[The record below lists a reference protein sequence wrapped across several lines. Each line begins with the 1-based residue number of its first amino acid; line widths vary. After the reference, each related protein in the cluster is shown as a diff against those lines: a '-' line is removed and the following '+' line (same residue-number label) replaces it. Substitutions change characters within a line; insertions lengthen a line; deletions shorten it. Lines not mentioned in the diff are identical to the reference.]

1 MLAPS
6 SRVPAP
12 FEGTALGLTAGVRA
26 APVDESLSPAE
37 ALLVEFLGQHS
48 LDDLEAFERYCA
60 PLGEHVEKLR
70 ELREHWARI
79 DSVLGARLPADA
91 TPTGA
96 GTSALAL
103 AFAQAASAAPREVRP
118 VEPLTTGFEALH
130 DRLSARAAH
139 SARYTLQRELGRG
152 GMGVVYAAWDGD
164 LRRTVAMKVLRDE
177 GLGLGAVAHFARAR
191 RLARFLA
198 EAQITG
204 QLDHP
209 GIVPVY
215 DVGLDGQG
223 RVFFTMPL
231 VLGRELR
238 EVLQLAV
245 KGSEGWSRERALG
258 VFVKVCEALAFAH
271 AKGVVHRD
279 LKPSN
284 VMVGA
289 FGEAYV
295 MDWGLARLSAAPEP
309 EERGPSELVRTDLDV
324 GSANELATRD
334 GAVLGT
340 PAYMAPEQARG
351 RTSAVGPHSDIYSL
365 GAMLYHLLSGSM
377 PYVDS
382 TERLSAHALIAARL
396 AGPPTPLER
405 LAAKTPPELIA
416 ICAKA
421 MADEPTQRY
430 ATALELAAD
439 LEAYLGRRP
448 VRAFDATPAYLV
460 GLAIRRNRA
469 VALALA
475 AGALVAVGLGVRDVV
490 RSRAAAHEQ
499 LAIARDLAVAN
510 QRLQR
515 EADVLLAR
523 TLCERERSLR
533 MSSEEE
539 LERTHV
545 WRREAQAL
553 LARDSADSPAE
564 RELHAALGFAF
575 DRVSERVSRFEA
587 QSAEDEAAWRR
598 ACASIAASPLYRGL
612 QLERQWG
619 LAPLQLNPQS
629 GLWEFWVVESGA
641 QPQVADAAT
650 GRLAPDPASAIVL
663 VLVPGGVA
671 RLGSARNDLGR
682 NLLFPPPRGCG
693 RVENED
699 ERRLQLEPFFLGKC
713 EVTQAVWQR
722 VNGANPAQ
730 FSDAEVC
737 KYEPWTALLPVESVS
752 WRDAHEFANKLGLAL
767 PSEAQWEYAARCG
780 DPRPLAFGSSDDLA
794 ALAGKENLNDRL
806 GCESNPA
813 PAALLSS
820 PWCDGYWSVAPVMSF
835 APNAWGLHDL
845 LGNVSEACSDVYVE
859 APLGGVVLGLDGRA
873 PLEEGRFRSFR
884 GASYAT
890 ARAEAVRV
898 AFRQW
903 DRPQGTN
910 HIRGVRVAR
919 PVR

>member
-6 SRVPAP
+6 SRAPAP
-12 FEGTALGLTAGVRA
+12 FEGTAIGA
-26 APVDESLSPAE
+26 AAMPVDESLSPAE

-48 LDDLEAFERYCA
+48 LDDVDAFERYCA
-60 PLGEHVEKLR
+60 PLGEHATQLR

-79 DSVLGARLPADA
+79 DSVLGARPPADV

-96 GTSALAL
+96 GSSALAR
-103 AFAQAASAAPREVRP
+103 AFAQAAGATAAEAARSA
-118 VEPLTTGFEALH
+118 PLTTGFEALQE
-130 DRLSARAAH
+130 RLSARAGV
-139 SARYTLQRELGRG
+139 SSRYTLQHELGRG
-152 GMGVVYAAWDGD
+152 GMGVVHAAWDGD
-164 LRRTVAMKVLRDE
+164 LRRTVAMKVLRDD
-177 GLGLGAVAHFARAR
+177 GLGLGPSAHFARAR

-215 DVGLDGQG
+215 DVGLDAEG
-223 RVFFTMPL
+223 RLFFTMPL
-231 VLGRELR
+231 VVGRELR
-238 EVLQLAV
+238 EVLQLAA
-245 KGSEGWSRERALG
+245 KSSDGWSRERALG

-295 MDWGLARLSAAPEP
+295 MDWGLARLTAGAEDD
-309 EERGPSELVRTDLDV
+309 ERGPSEFVRTDLDA
-324 GSANELATRD
+324 GGAGELATRD

-382 TERLSAHALIAARL
+382 TERLSAQALITARL
-396 AGPPTPLER
+396 AGPPTPLEQ

-416 ICAKA
+416 ICSKA

-469 VALALA
+469 VALALT

-490 RSRAAAHEQ
+490 RSRTVAREQTASAHK
-499 LAIARDLAVAN
+499 LAQAN
-510 QRLQR
+510 QQLQR
-515 EADVLLAR
+515 EADALLAR
-523 TLCERERSLR
+523 TLCEREHTLR
-533 MSSEEE
+533 LTSETE
-539 LERTHV
+539 LGLTQM
-545 WRREAQAL
+545 WRRDAQTL
-553 LARDSADSPAE
+553 LARGGDGSPE
-564 RELHAALGFAF
+564 QRELHASLAFALE
-575 DRVSERVSRFEA
+575 RVSERVARFEA
-587 QSAEDEAAWRR
+587 QSRGDEAAWRQAR
-598 ACASIAASPLYRGL
+598 ASIAALPLYGGL

-641 QPQVADAAT
+641 QPLVADAAS
-650 GRLAPDPASAIVL
+650 GRLAPDPAAALVL
-663 VLVPGGVA
+663 VLVPGGEA
-671 RLGSARNDLGR
+671 RLGSPANDLGR
-682 NLLFPPPRGCG
+682 NLLFPPPRDG
-693 RVENED
+693 RARIENED
-699 ERRLQLEPFFLGKC
+699 ERRVELAPFFLGKC
-713 EVTQAVWQR
+713 EVSQAVWQR
-722 VNGANPAQ
+722 VCGANPSQ
-730 FSDAEVC
+730 FSDVEMC
-737 KYEPWTALLPVESVS
+737 KYEPWTALLPVESVA
-752 WRDAHEFANKLGLAL
+752 WREAHAFADKLGLAL

-780 DPRPLAFGSSDDLA
+780 DLNALAFGASEDLA
-794 ALAGKENLNDRL
+794 ALAGTENLNDRL

-813 PAALLSS
+813 LAGLLSR

-845 LGNVSEACSDVYVE
+845 LGNVSEACADVHVD
-859 APLGGVVLGLDGRA
+859 APLGGALLGPDGRA
-873 PLEEGRFRSFR
+873 SLDDGRFRSFR
-884 GASYAT
+884 GASYST
-890 ARAEAVRV
+890 PRAEAVRV

-910 HIRGVRVAR
+910 HGRGLRVAR
-919 PVR
+919 PLR

>member
-12 FEGTALGLTAGVRA
+12 FEGTAAGLTAGARA

-37 ALLVEFLGQHS
+37 ALLIEFLGQHS

-60 PLGEHVEKLR
+60 PLGEHVEQLR
-70 ELREHWARI
+70 ELRAHWARI
-79 DSVLGARLPADA
+79 DSVLGARPAADA

-96 GTSALAL
+96 GSSALAL

-130 DRLSARAAH
+130 ERLSARAAH
-139 SARYTLQRELGRG
+139 SSRYALEREIGRG

-177 GLGLGAVAHFARAR
+177 GLGLGPAAHFARAR

-231 VLGRELR
+231 VVGRELR

-295 MDWGLARLSAAPEP
+295 MDWGLARLAAAAS
-309 EERGPSELVRTDLDV
+309 EERGPSEFVRTDLDV
-324 GSANELATRD
+324 AGAAALATRD

-351 RTSAVGPHSDIYSL
+351 QTSAIGPHSDIYSL
-365 GAMLYHLLSGSM
+365 GAMLYHLLSGAM

-382 TERLSAHALIAARL
+382 TERLSAQSLIAARL
-396 AGPPTPLER
+396 AGPPTPLEQ
-405 LAAKTPPELIA
+405 LASKTPPELIA

-421 MADEPTQRY
+421 MADEPGQRY

-448 VRAFDATPAYLV
+448 VRAFEATPAYLI
-460 GLAIRRNRA
+460 GLALRRNRA

-490 RSRAAAHEQ
+490 RSRAAASEQ
-499 LAIARDLAVAN
+499 LAAARELAIAN
-510 QRLQR
+510 ERLQR

-523 TLCERERSLR
+523 ELCGQEHSLQL
-533 MSSEEE
+533 SSDAE
-539 LERTHV
+539 LDRTHT

-553 LARDSADSPAE
+553 LARAADGAPQE
-564 RELHAALGFAF
+564 RELHASLGLAL
-575 DRVSERVSRFEA
+575 ERVNARVARFEV
-587 QSAEDEAAWRR
+587 QSRDDDAAWRR
-598 ACASIAASPLYRGL
+598 ACASIAALPVYGGL
-612 QLERQWG
+612 ELERQWG

-641 QPQVADAAT
+641 RPHVADPAT
-650 GRLAPDPASAIVL
+650 GQLAPDPAAALVL

-671 RLGSARNDLGR
+671 RVGSARNDLGR
-682 NLLFPPPRGCG
+682 NLLFPPQSGGRG
-693 RVENED
+693 RVDNED
-699 ERRLQLEPFFLGKC
+699 ERELELAPFFVGKC

-730 FSDAEVC
+730 FADAEMC

-752 WRDAHEFANKLGLAL
+752 WRDADAFARKLGLTL
-767 PSEAQWEYAARCG
+767 PTEAQWEYAARCG
-780 DPRPLAFGSSDDLA
+780 DARPFAFGASDDLF
-794 ALAGKENLNDRL
+794 ALAGAENLNDRL

-813 PAALLSS
+813 PVALLSR

-845 LGNVSEACSDVYVE
+845 LGNVSEACADVYVE
-859 APLGGVVLGLDGRA
+859 VPFGTDLLGGDGRA
-873 PLEEGRFRSFR
+873 LLDEGRFRSFR

-890 ARAEAVRV
+890 PRVEAVRV

-903 DRPQGTN
+903 DRPQGLN
-910 HIRGVRVAR
+910 HGRGVRVAR